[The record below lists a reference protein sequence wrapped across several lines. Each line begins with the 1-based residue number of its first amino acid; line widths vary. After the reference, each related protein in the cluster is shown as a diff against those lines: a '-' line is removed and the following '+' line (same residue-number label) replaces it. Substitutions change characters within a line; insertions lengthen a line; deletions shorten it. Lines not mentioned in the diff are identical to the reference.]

1 MAEAGGALSI
11 ARQLARQLARP
22 SKIDPRQ
29 VRVIKEPSR
38 STQAACN
45 QSHQAAIE
53 EHSSSLHLRR
63 VRRADQMDYARR
75 RREHPLELGAHYGAQ
90 LGRISPAEPGARGN
104 APAARRDEGR
114 ERLCNLGVPDEGG
127 NQTDEGCNQVAHQ
140 SQSMALRATWR
151 T

>member
-1 MAEAGGALSI
+1 
-11 ARQLARQLARP
+11 
-22 SKIDPRQ
+22 
-29 VRVIKEPSR
+29 
-38 STQAACN
+38 
-45 QSHQAAIE
+45 
-53 EHSSSLHLRR
+53 
-63 VRRADQMDYARR
+63 MDYARR

-90 LGRISPAEPGARGN
+90 LGRISPAKPGARGN

-127 NQTDEGCNQVAHQ
+127 NQPDEGCNQVAHQ